1 MVLRSFISSG
11 QATPK
16 PRRAP
21 AMERDLEKVPV
32 TKRFLYLRMRG
43 PIINSDE
50 KLLGVVEKATIDHY
64 LRGKV
69 VELHKQ
75 IASLG

>member
-1 MVLRSFISSG
+1 MDLKNNKRSLIGILIITVIFG
-11 QATPK
+11 LLA
-16 PRRAP
+16 
-21 AMERDLEKVPV
+21 
-32 TKRFLYLRMRG
+32 FLSTVKLFDENDTEAL
-43 PIINSDE
+43 PIIDNEE

-69 VELHKQ
+69 LELHKQ